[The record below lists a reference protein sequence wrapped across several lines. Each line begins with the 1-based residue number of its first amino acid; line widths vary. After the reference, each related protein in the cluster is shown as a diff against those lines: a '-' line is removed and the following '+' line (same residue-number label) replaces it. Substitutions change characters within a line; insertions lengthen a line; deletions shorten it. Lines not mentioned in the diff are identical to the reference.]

1 MPVWRDVVQG
11 ARQVSPGSVDNVSQ
25 AARIENLDL
34 RYDEGVQTLTFYG
47 TVHSASHPTAYT
59 MILTFKDVDR
69 LEGLTEEEIQ
79 QGYMPKPSLNH
90 NEVMMRCSC
99 PSYRFRFDD
108 ANRRHQV
115 GTGARFGIYHRKT
128 DRAPNNPGHIPGACK
143 HLIEF
148 IDYLQ
153 DRGFITG

>member
-1 MPVWRDVVQG
+1 MPTWRDIVQG

-34 RYDEGVQTLTFYG
+34 RYDEGVKTLTFYG
-47 TVHSASHPTAYT
+47 TIHSSSSPIAYT
-59 MILTFKDVDR
+59 MIITFKDVDR
-69 LEGLTEEEIQ
+69 VEGLTDEEIQ
-79 QGYMPKPSLNH
+79 QGYMPKPSLTD

-108 ANRRHQV
+108 ANRRNQA
-115 GTGARFGIYHRKT
+115 GTGARFAAYHKKT
-128 DRAPNNPGHIPGACK
+128 DRAPINPDHIPGACK

-148 IDYLQ
+148 IGYLQ